1 MGIITPAPLQDIDED
16 RLEVTPAKDASAG
29 VPAVAV
35 SVERAVHSMGVTR
48 TARTLRRLNQV
59 DGFDCEGCAWPDPD
73 PGHRH
78 KAEFCENGAKAV
90 AEEATLLKV
99 GPEFFATHSLADL
112 EGHTEYWLGKQGRI
126 THPMVRREGATHY
139 TPIEWDEAFA
149 LIGSTLRSL
158 GSPDEAV
165 FYTSGRTSNEAAF
178 LYQLF
183 ARTFGT
189 NNLPDCSNMCHES
202 TSVALAE
209 VIGIGKGSVSLEDI
223 HSAQLILIAGQNPGT
238 NHPRML
244 SALEIAKS
252 RGAKIVSVNPL
263 AEAGL
268 ARFRNPQTPRG
279 ISGVGTELAD
289 VHLPIRVNGDLALFQ
304 ALGSLLVAKEDAA
317 RAAGQPGTV
326 LDLDFVQRHTTGFA
340 EWADH
345 MRALD
350 WHEVETATGL
360 RRTQIEE
367 VAELLAA
374 SRATVTCWA
383 MGITQ
388 HKNAVATIKE
398 IANVAFAQGNIGKP
412 GAGLCPVRGHSNV
425 QGDRTMGIWEKVPD
439 HFLDA
444 LGAEFH
450 FEPPRA
456 HGLDTVDAIRALRD
470 GTAHVFVG
478 MGGNF
483 VSATPDTTVVEKAMR
498 DARLTV
504 QVSTKLN
511 RSHVVCGRT
520 ALILPTLGRTERDRT
535 GGQEQRV
542 TVEDSMSSVHAS
554 KGPLA
559 PASTYLRSEVDIV
572 CSLAE
577 ATAPGRVPWAEF
589 RRDYTAIR
597 RAISRVV
604 PGCEA
609 YAEKVDRPGGFVL
622 PHPPRDSRTFPTAKN
637 AAIFTVSPIDLLHV
651 PHGRLL
657 MQTLRSHDQYNT
669 TVYGLEDRYRGIH
682 GGRRV
687 VFVNLVDIADLG
699 LHDGQLVDIVSEWRD
714 GSERCVSRFRVV
726 PYDTPVGTAAAYY
739 PETNP
744 LVPLD
749 STATGSNSPTS
760 KSIIVR
766 LQPAEAH
773 GADGADGAD
782 GTEPTTGAD
791 EQRDGAAATTGAST
805 SGGSGGAVGADEG
818 HKSDVEP
825 DHLS

>member
-1 MGIITPAPLQDIDED
+1 MAIVNPALVQDIDED
-16 RLEVTPAKDASAG
+16 QLQVTPQKEASAG

-35 SVERAVHSMGVTR
+35 TMERAVRSMGVTR
-48 TARTLRRLNQV
+48 TARTLHRVNQV
-59 DGFDCEGCAWPDPD
+59 DGFDCQGCAWPDPGPD
-73 PGHRH
+73 HRH
-78 KAEFCENGAKAV
+78 TAEFCENGAKAV
-90 AEEATLLKV
+90 AEEATQLRV
-99 GPEFFATHSLADL
+99 GPEFFAAHSLAEL
-112 EGHTEYWLGKQGRI
+112 EDHTEYWLGKQGRL

-158 GSPDEAV
+158 ASPDEAI

-183 ARTFGT
+183 ARTLGT

-209 VIGIGKGSVSLEDI
+209 VIGIGKGSVSLEDV
-223 HSAQLILIAGQNPGT
+223 HSADLILLAGQNPGT
-238 NHPRML
+238 NHPRLL
-244 SALEIAKS
+244 SALEIAKQ
-252 RGAKIVSVNPL
+252 RGAKIVAINPL

-279 ISGVGTELAD
+279 LSGVGTELAD
-289 VHLPIRVNGDLALFQ
+289 LHLPIRLSGDLALFQ
-304 ALGSLLVAKEDAA
+304 ALGALLVAKEDAA
-317 RAAGQPGTV
+317 RAADRPGTV
-326 LDLDFVQRHTTGFA
+326 LDLDFIDRHTTGFA
-340 EWADH
+340 AWADH
-345 MRALD
+345 MRSLD
-350 WHEVETATGL
+350 WDAVAAATGL
-360 RRTQIEE
+360 ERAQIEE

-374 SRATVTCWA
+374 SKATVTCWA

-398 IANVAFAQGNIGKP
+398 FANLAFAQGNIGKP

-425 QGDRTMGIWEKVPD
+425 QGDRTMGVWEKAPD

-444 LGAEFH
+444 LGTEFH
-450 FEPPRA
+450 FAPPRE
-456 HGLDTVDAIRALRD
+456 HGYDTVDSIRALRD
-470 GTAHVFVG
+470 GKAQVFVG

-483 VSATPDTTVVEKAMR
+483 VSATPDTIVVEEAMR
-498 DARLTV
+498 GARLTV

-520 ALILPTLGRTERDRT
+520 ALILPTLGRSERDRT
-535 GGQEQRV
+535 GGKEQRV
-542 TVEDSMSSVHAS
+542 TVEDSMSAVHAS
-554 KGPLA
+554 KGPLP
-559 PASTYLRSEVDIV
+559 PASSYLRSEVDIV
-572 CSLAE
+572 CSIAE

-589 RRDYTAIR
+589 RRDYTSIR

-622 PHPPRDSRTFPTAKN
+622 PHPPRDSRSFPTAQN

-651 PHGRLL
+651 PEGRLL
-657 MQTLRSHDQYNT
+657 MQTLRSHDQFNT
-669 TVYGLEDRYRGIH
+669 TIYGLEDRYRGIH

-687 VFVNLVDIADLG
+687 VFVNPVDIVDLG
-699 LHDGQLVDIVSEWRD
+699 LQDGQLVDIVSEWRD
-714 GSERCVSRFRVV
+714 GSERHVSRFRVV
-726 PYDTPVGTAAAYY
+726 PYDTPPGTAAAYY

-749 STATGSNSPTS
+749 STAIGSNSPTS
-760 KSIIVR
+760 KAVIVR
-766 LQPAEAH
+766 LQPALP
-773 GADGADGAD
+773 DGARDHS
-782 GTEPTTGAD
+782 
-791 EQRDGAAATTGAST
+791 DGAAASTGAST
-805 SGGSGGAVGADEG
+805 SGGEAAGVGSDDG
-818 HKSDVEP
+818 HTSDVAP
-825 DHLS
+825 FHLS